1 MQFRVMTLN
10 LEQDHKRWP
19 VRRPLILDEIG
30 QRKPDLMALNE
41 VCVPLQTGRDLCQ
54 AAAILTEA
62 DYKLGQQTRGNG
74 LATVESEALLTRFD
88 VLETG
93 NLDYQARDMVALVA
107 RVMAGSVLL
116 DVYSMHLYPFRG
128 ED

>member
-41 VCVPLQTGRDLCQ
+41 VCVPLQTAVILPGSCDTDRD
-54 AAAILTEA
+54 
-62 DYKLGQQTRGNG
+62 G
-74 LATVESEALLTRFD
+74 L
-88 VLETG
+88 
-93 NLDYQARDMVALVA
+93 Q
-107 RVMAGSVLL
+107 AGSA
-116 DVYSMHLYPFRG
+116 DARERAGNSRG
-128 ED
+128 RGVADPV